1 MNTQI
6 KKTIRNAIKAISVG
20 MVEIANGS
28 ASANFSYQP
37 KEPANLSTLLRE
49 KERNTSN

>member
-6 KKTIRNAIKAISVG
+6 KKAIRHALMVISLGV
-20 MVEIANGS
+20 VEIANGT

-37 KEPANLSTLLRE
+37 KEPINLSSLLRE
-49 KERNTSN
+49 EDSYEKK